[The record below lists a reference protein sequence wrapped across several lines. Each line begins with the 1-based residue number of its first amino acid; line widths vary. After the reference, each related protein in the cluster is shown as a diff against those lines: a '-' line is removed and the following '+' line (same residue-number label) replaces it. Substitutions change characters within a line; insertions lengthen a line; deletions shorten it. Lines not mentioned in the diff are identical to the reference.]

1 MAFNET
7 IKKLRL
13 DKVISLSDAARDLG
27 VKPSTLHCWES
38 GKRMPRPETL
48 KKVAE
53 YFNVTVDFLLK

>member
-1 MAFNET
+1 MAFNGT

-38 GKRMPRPETL
+38 GKRMPRPGTL

-53 YFNVTVDFLLK
+53 YFEVTVDFLLK